1 MASDT
6 SHDETQDA
14 PIMDGAKEEWAAK
27 QAEDDRKG
35 PGEHLGGSGGL
46 SEHIGEDGNGG
57 APVYDSRSTEHTT
70 DHEEIDGLSDPIESA
85 RLDQSTPGTQESED
99 HEPARPGPGDEHS
112 VDDGSLEGPD
122 VETHT
127 DEAGSVQTHTVENET
142 DPDIDPEP
150 RSV

>member
-1 MASDT
+1 MAS
-6 SHDETQDA
+6 SHEETQDA

-27 QAEDDRKG
+27 RAEDAEKG
-35 PGEHLGGSGGL
+35 PGDHLGGSGGIA
-46 SEHIGEDGNGG
+46 ERAEEGNGSDAD
-57 APVYDSRSTEHTT
+57 APIYDSRSTEHTT
-70 DHEEIDGLSDPIESA
+70 NHEETSGIHDPLEA
-85 RLDQSTPGTQESED
+85 AKLDQSEPGTQESDD

-127 DEAGSVQTHTVENET
+127 DEAPSVQTHTVENET

-150 RSV
+150 RSA